1 MPFPPLLHRTSGPDV
16 TTVSTG
22 VFAVHL
28 SRLLFFA
35 PCVRIGFHLC
45 QTVDAYLCPS
55 GRNGDYCGGSGV
67 PTHRRC
73 FLLWHRH
80 LVLLYGYYRAIR
92 MPGMSVV
99 LTVLSLGTRV
109 VLSYWL
115 ASIPKIGVTGIW
127 WSIPIGWLIA
137 DVVGIWCYRYVK
149 GVRGS

>member
-1 MPFPPLLHRTSGPDV
+1 MPFSTFIAQNFGAGRYDRIHQGVRSAFV
-16 TTVSTG
+16 T
-22 VFAVHL
+22 AVV
-28 SRLLFFA
+28 FA

-115 ASIPKIGVTGIW
+115 ASIPEIGVTGIW
-127 WSIPIGWLIA
+127 WSIPINIDCRCG
-137 DVVGIWCYRYVK
+137 RYLVLS
-149 GVRGS
+149 VC